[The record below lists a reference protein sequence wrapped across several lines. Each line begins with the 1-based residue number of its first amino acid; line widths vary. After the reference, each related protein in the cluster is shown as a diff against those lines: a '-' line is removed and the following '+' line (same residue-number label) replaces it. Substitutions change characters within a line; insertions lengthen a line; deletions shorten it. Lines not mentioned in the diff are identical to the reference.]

1 MKKFINIPGY
11 TSLLVI
17 LFMTLFTIGCQKSP
31 INGDL
36 DGQWQ
41 VMEVT
46 PEPEEIDIDTR
57 IYYCFSLHTTQL
69 SFYEG
74 GPWTSGNILKF
85 TDSELVLEFPYAKSE
100 QSVTRLKQY
109 GIYSNPVT
117 FTIET
122 LNKKTL
128 VLRDGDVVVTMRK
141 F

>member
-1 MKKFINIPGY
+1 MRKVLTTLLILSISIL
-11 TSLLVI
+11 TLVI
-17 LFMTLFTIGCQKSP
+17 TTGCPKHP

-46 PEPEEIDIDTR
+46 PEAPEIVIHER

-69 SFYEG
+69 TFYG
-74 GPWTSGNILKF
+74 AGPWASGNILKY
-85 TDSELVLEFPYAKSE
+85 DENQLVLDFPYATSALSKA
-100 QSVTRLKQY
+100 RLKQY

-117 FTIET
+117 FTIKY
-122 LNKKTL
+122 LDKKHL
-128 VLRDGDVVVTMRK
+128 ILRDGDVVVTLRK